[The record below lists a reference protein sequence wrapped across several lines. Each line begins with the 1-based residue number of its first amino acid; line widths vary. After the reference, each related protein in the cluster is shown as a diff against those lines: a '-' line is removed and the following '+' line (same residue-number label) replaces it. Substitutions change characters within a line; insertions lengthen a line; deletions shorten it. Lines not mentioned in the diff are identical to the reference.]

1 MKKELNKIKIFSNEV
16 GILNHWNLKAR
27 IQRQKFK
34 YLEVSNNC
42 CLMVGIYVKEWE
54 NAAGNFLAKYLLVN
68 FFLCSI
74 FPPVFFLPQKISRS
88 SVALV

>member
-1 MKKELNKIKIFSNEV
+1 M

-27 IQRQKFK
+27 IQMQKFQ
-34 YLEVSNNC
+34 YSEVSNNC
-42 CLMVGIYVKEWE
+42 CVMVRIYVKEWE
-54 NAAGNFLAKYLLVN
+54 NATSNFLAKYLLVI

-88 SVALV
+88 SVPLV